1 MAMTRTKETRAGPP
15 ENPRAGIANFQHPA
29 RSPRNARAAE
39 GPVMEPNL
47 LCTIAARLAASHYEV
62 TLADISARTRRS
74 RRATRARHV
83 AMYLAHVVF
92 GINLAAI
99 GNVFG
104 RSRRSAARAC
114 GLVEDARDDPAFDAA
129 LAGLEIS
136 ARILLDYEH
145 TEKAA

>member
-1 MAMTRTKETRAGPP
+1 MTRLKVARTDLP
-15 ENPRAGIANFQHPA
+15 ERPRAGVADFRRPA
-29 RSPRNARAAE
+29 RTPRNARAAAS
-39 GPVMEPNL
+39 PVAEPNL
-47 LCTIAARLAASHYEV
+47 LCAIAARLAANHYEV
-62 TLADISARTRRS
+62 ALADIAARTRRS

-92 GINLAAI
+92 GVNLAAI
-99 GNVFG
+99 GIVFG

-136 ARILLDYEH
+136 ARILLDYERA
-145 TEKAA
+145 EKAA